1 MIGKKKKEHIKL
13 IENYA
18 IATSNPCLMKYHCIV
33 LQEKLFMEAFKIDN
47 VQIVIKAM
55 NFMKSKGLNFHQF
68 QDFLK
73 STNTN
78 YEDIIY
84 ISEGKW

>member
-1 MIGKKKKEHIKL
+1 
-13 IENYA
+13 
-18 IATSNPCLMKYHCIV
+18 
-33 LQEKLFMEAFKIDN
+33 MEAFKIDN

-73 STNTN
+73 STSTN